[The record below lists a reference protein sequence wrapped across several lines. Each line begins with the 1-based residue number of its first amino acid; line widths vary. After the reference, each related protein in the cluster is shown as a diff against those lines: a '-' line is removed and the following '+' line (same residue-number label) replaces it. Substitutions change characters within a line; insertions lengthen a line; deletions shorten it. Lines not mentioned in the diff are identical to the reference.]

1 MNIKILVFGN
11 QKILFDEIK
20 SLSLFKFVVLKI
32 SKGILYIK
40 KKQNVNLSKE
50 RLATIHIF
58 F

>member
-40 KKQNVNLSKE
+40 KEQNVNLSKE